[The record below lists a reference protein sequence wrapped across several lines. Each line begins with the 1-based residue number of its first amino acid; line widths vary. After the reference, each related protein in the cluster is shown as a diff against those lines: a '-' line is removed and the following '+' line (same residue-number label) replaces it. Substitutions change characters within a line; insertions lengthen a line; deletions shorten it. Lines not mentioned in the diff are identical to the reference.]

1 MQKIYAQQKMSRR
14 DKVKKKED
22 KTVQVKITFTDGYER
37 RFTQAVLKIFAKR
50 LHKSKE
56 KQRAA
61 G

>member
-1 MQKIYAQQKMSRR
+1 M
-14 DKVKKKED
+14 KKKEG
-22 KTVQVKITFTDGYER
+22 KTVQVKITFTDGYEK

-50 LHKSKE
+50 MKKSEE

>member
-1 MQKIYAQQKMSRR
+1 MRKICIQQKTSRG
-14 DKVKKKED
+14 DKVKKKEG
-22 KTVQVKITFTDGYER
+22 KTVQVKITFTDGYEK

-50 LHKSKE
+50 MKKSEE

>member
-1 MQKIYAQQKMSRR
+1 M
-14 DKVKKKED
+14 KKKED

-50 LHKSKE
+50 LQKSKE

>member
-1 MQKIYAQQKMSRR
+1 M
-14 DKVKKKED
+14 KKKED
-22 KTVQVKITFTDGYER
+22 KTVQVKITFTDGYEK

-50 LHKSKE
+50 LKKSKE